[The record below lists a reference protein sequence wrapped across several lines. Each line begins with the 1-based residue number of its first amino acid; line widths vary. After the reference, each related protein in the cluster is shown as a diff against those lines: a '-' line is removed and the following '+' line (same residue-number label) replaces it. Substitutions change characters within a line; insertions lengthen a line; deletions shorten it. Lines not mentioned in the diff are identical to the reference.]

1 MFFIFNYKSLDC
13 AKWECKTLFLFFF
26 LKKKVKEFNFAF
38 QSRKWVGNLQLA
50 AFIIKTHPDTCQNNF
65 PTSAS
70 KRKNLL

>member
-13 AKWECKTLFLFFF
+13 AKWEC
-26 LKKKVKEFNFAF
+26 KVKEFNFAF